1 MTKRRM
7 IKTHIKSYAKA
18 QLRRGRAFAYLAAL
32 IAASLAS
39 CRSGSDNHVPD
50 DALVA
55 INNKWFGPSDLK
67 AVMPGGLSA
76 EDSVK
81 FAKAYIR
88 SWIDAEVI
96 SQLASKEIDTK
107 EIDKMTRQ
115 YRNELIMM
123 EYTRRMADEKAPLA
137 INEDTI
143 RAYYDEHKEEFVLRR
158 PLVKGVYLK
167 LADDSKS
174 LPSVRKLYRSHK
186 QDDIDKLDK
195 SRLDGAVHYD
205 YFRDN
210 WIDWEQI
217 EMRIPYDFGGSAD
230 VFLRQKQNVDTS
242 VDGFTYLLD
251 ISDVLHTGQTM
262 PYGVAR
268 ELIVDR
274 MNFYARRLYEDG
286 LKRELFEAAMAD
298 GDIVINCEL

>member
-1 MTKRRM
+1 MTKSL
-7 IKTHIKSYAKA
+7 INAYAKA
-18 QLRRGRAFAYLAAL
+18 QLRKGRAFAYFAAMLAA
-32 IAASLAS
+32 AFVS
-39 CRSGSDNHVPD
+39 CRSDSDKKVPA
-50 DALVA
+50 DALVV
-55 INNKWFGPSDLK
+55 INNIWFGPSDLK
-67 AVMPGGLSA
+67 AVMPGGLTP
-76 EDSVK
+76 EDSAK

-96 SQLASKEIDTK
+96 SQLAAREIDTK

-123 EYTRRMADEKAPLA
+123 EYTRRMADEKAPRS
-137 INEDTI
+137 IDEDTI
-143 RAYYDEHKEEFVLRR
+143 KAYYDEHKEEFVLRR

-174 LPSVRKLYRSHK
+174 LPAARKLYRSHK
-186 QDDIDKLDK
+186 QSDIDKLDK

-217 EMRIPYDFGGSAD
+217 ELRIPYDFGGSAD
-230 VFLRQKQNVDTS
+230 AFLRQKQNIDVS

-251 ISDVLHTGQTM
+251 ISDVLHTGQPM
-262 PYGVAR
+262 PYEVAR

-286 LKRELFEAAMAD
+286 LKRELFEAATTK

>member
-1 MTKRRM
+1 MTDN
-7 IKTHIKSYAKA
+7 ILKSPAKA
-18 QLRRGRAFAYLAAL
+18 QPRKGRAFVYF
-32 IAASLAS
+32 AASLAMAMTA
-39 CRSGSDNHVPD
+39 CHGSADKKAPD
-50 DALVA
+50 DALVI
-55 INNKWFGPSDLK
+55 INKEWFTPADLK

-76 EDSVK
+76 EDSAK

-96 SQLASKEIDTK
+96 SQLAAKEIDTK

-115 YRNELIMM
+115 YRNELIML
-123 EYTRRMADEKAPLA
+123 EYTRRMADQKAPLD

-143 RAYYDEHKEEFVLRR
+143 KAYYEEHKGEFVLKR

-167 LADDSKS
+167 LDDESKS
-174 LPSVRKLYRSHK
+174 LPSARKLYRSHK
-186 QDDIDKLDK
+186 EKDIDKLDK

-205 YFRDN
+205 YFRDR

-230 VFLRQKQNVDTS
+230 AFLRQQKSVDTS

-251 ISDVLHTGQTM
+251 ISDVLHTGQPM
-262 PYGVAR
+262 PYEVAR
-268 ELIVDR
+268 ELIIDR
-274 MNFYARRLYEDG
+274 MGFYARRRYEDD
-286 LKRELFEAAMAD
+286 LKRELFEAATAD